1 MEISPGDNNSLAP
14 AITEGDA
21 STNPKPGSP
30 LLRGWMELP
39 RGQQVSIIVVIALTI
54 AVIVA
59 AVLWS
64 QRVEYANLFRELPE
78 KEAAEIIE
86 ALQKMNIPYRIQPEN
101 SGIAVP
107 EDKVHEIRLKLAG
120 MGLPRESTVGFE
132 LMDKESGMG
141 MSQLM
146 EGARYQRALEGE
158 IARSIMTIKGV
169 KLARVHL
176 AMPKESVFVRQPKKP
191 SASVVVDLKSGRA
204 LNPGQVDAI
213 VHLVAAS
220 VPQLDASQISVV
232 DQKGRLLFS
241 RDNFNESALNAK
253 QMEQQFDFRRQLEE
267 HLIERIEN
275 ILSPVVGSQGMR
287 TQVTADVDFTVTER
301 TQELYNPDMPALRSE
316 QTSEEQSRNNAAQG
330 VPGALSNQPPAAGTA
345 PEELNKPGQAG
356 QEQTGNATKS
366 ATRNYELDKTV
377 SHSRLGTGALK
388 RLTVAVVVDNQHLIQ
403 ADGSIGLQPWS
414 EEDITRF
421 SSLVKEAVGY
431 DPVRGDRVTVTNAA
445 FRPEEVEP
453 PPPLWEQTWFWN
465 LIKAILAVL
474 MMLVIVFAVIRPII
488 KGLVGKG
495 EDKIR
500 EEVEIAAAQA
510 AAELRQ
516 AAELAGGQTGDTK
529 VLGLA
534 VPDDLLL
541 LESPQSYE
549 KRLEF
554 VQQLIDQDSARV
566 AQVLKKWLNS
576 DA

>member
-1 MEISPGDNNSLAP
+1 MEISPGENNSLAP
-14 AITEGDA
+14 AVPEGEVA
-21 STNPKPGSP
+21 ANQRVAPP

-39 RGQQVSIIVVIALTI
+39 RGQQVNIIVVIALTL

-78 KEAAEIIE
+78 KEAAEIME

-107 EDKVHEIRLKLAG
+107 EDKVHELRLKLAG

-132 LMDKESGMG
+132 LMDKDTGMG

-176 AMPKESVFVRQPKKP
+176 ALPKESVFVRQPKKP
-191 SASVVVDLKSGRA
+191 SASVVVDLKSGRS
-204 LNPGQVDAI
+204 LEPGQVEAI

-220 VPQLDASQISVV
+220 IPQLDASQISVV
-232 DQKGRLLFS
+232 DQKGRLLFN
-241 RDNFNESALNAK
+241 RDNFNESAQNAR

-275 ILSPVVGSQGMR
+275 ILSPVVGARGMR

-316 QTSEEQSRNNAAQG
+316 QTSEEQSRSNAAQG
-330 VPGALSNQPPAAGTA
+330 IPGALSNQPPAAGTA
-345 PEELNKPGQAG
+345 PEEAKPGGQGGQDQA
-356 QEQTGNATKS
+356 GNATRN
-366 ATRNYELDKTV
+366 ATRNYELDKTI
-377 SHSRLGTGALK
+377 SHSRLGSGVLR

-403 ADGSIGLQPWS
+403 TDGSLGTQAWS

-453 PPPLWEQTWFWN
+453 PPPLWEQPWFWSLLKLVLAALMII
-465 LIKAILAVL
+465 LII
-474 MMLVIVFAVIRPII
+474 FAVVRPII

-495 EDKIR
+495 EDKIK
-500 EEVEIAAAQA
+500 EETEIAAARV

-516 AAELAGGQTGDTK
+516 AELAQEQAAGGK
-529 VLGLA
+529 LAGLIQA
-534 VPDDLLL
+534 DDLLM

-554 VQQLIDQDSARV
+554 AQQLIDQDSARV
-566 AQVLKKWLNS
+566 AQVLKKWLNA